1 MTLKAKPMNK
11 STASNQHKHSL
22 EQQLKVISFTVFGLF
37 SVLIFWIMSLLALS
51 ILMQFTIFTLVIAP
65 IGILTA
71 YFYHKMITPF
81 YSLTNLVEAI
91 RLEDYSL
98 RARDQYQSGVM
109 HSLSQEIAQL
119 SNDLQQRKQIYDQH
133 TLLIYHLIEQLDA
146 PIAIFNH
153 KLKLSHANASFSD
166 YIKQPWQSKRL
177 SSSQSLGFV
186 LNDATDFIKQQWSFT
201 DTSKSSQWQIKQSQF
216 TQNEQQFYLVIL
228 TNVEFILRKNQQDS
242 WQQIIRVMSHEIRNS
257 LTPIKSLAQTLV
269 ALPNQEERSKQAL
282 NVIVERSL
290 ALQEFVNRYGDI
302 TQKINIQQS
311 WIESE
316 PFIKDLLVI
325 FPDHEF
331 KSKIQCQQIWAD
343 PTLLKQVVINL
354 IKNAIEASN
363 ADEVIRINIYSAHIE
378 SKNYTII
385 EIIDRGQGIANP
397 ENLFVPFYTTKK
409 QGHGIGL
416 GLCKNIIEQHQGCL
430 SLTNNSDELSHAK
443 KEIPGATAK
452 ISLQKPVSSLV

>member
-1 MTLKAKPMNK
+1 MTLKAKPMIKNN
-11 STASNQHKHSL
+11 TASHHKHSL
-22 EQQLKVISFTVFGLF
+22 ERQLKVIAITTFGLF

-51 ILMQFTIFTLVIAP
+51 TLMKFTIFTFVIVP
-65 IGILTA
+65 MGILTI

-81 YSLTNLVEAI
+81 YSLANLVEAV

-98 RARDQYQSGVM
+98 RAREQYQSGVM

-119 SNDLQQRKQIYDQH
+119 SNDLQQRKQTYDQH

-153 KLKLSHANASFSD
+153 KLQLSHANASFSD
-166 YIKQPWQSKRL
+166 YIKQPWQTKRL

-186 LNDATDFIKQQWSFT
+186 LGGETDFIKQQWSFI
-201 DTSKSSQWQIKQSQF
+201 DKNKASQWQIKQSQF

-228 TNVEFILRKNQQDS
+228 TNVELILRKKQQDS

-257 LTPIKSLAQTLV
+257 LTPIKSLAQSLV
-269 ALPNQEERSKQAL
+269 ALPNQEERSRQAL

-316 PFIKDLLVI
+316 PFLNDLLVI
-325 FPDHEF
+325 FPDQKFE
-331 KSKIQCQQIWAD
+331 SNIQCQQIWAD

-354 IKNAIEASN
+354 IKNAIEACN
-363 ADEVIRINIYSAHIE
+363 PDEVIRFNIYSSNKE
-378 SKNYTII
+378 SEIII
-385 EIIDRGQGIANP
+385 EIIDLGQGIANP

-416 GLCKNIIEQHQGCL
+416 GLCKNIIEQHQGHL
-430 SLTNNSDELSHAK
+430 SLTNNTDEVSHAK
-443 KEIPGATAK
+443 KELQGATAK
-452 ISLQKPVSSLV
+452 ILLPKQMPSLV

>member
-1 MTLKAKPMNK
+1 MTLKAKPMIKSRTSNK
-11 STASNQHKHSL
+11 NKHSL
-22 EQQLKVISFTVFGLF
+22 EQHIKVIALAILAVF
-37 SVLIFWIMSLLALS
+37 SALIFWIMSLLALS
-51 ILMQFTIFTLVIAP
+51 ILMQFTILTLVIVP
-65 IGILTA
+65 MGILTA

-98 RARDQYQSGVM
+98 RARDVYQSGVM

-133 TLLIYHLIEQLDA
+133 TLLIYHLIEQLDT

-153 KLKLSHANASFSD
+153 KLQLSHANASFSD
-166 YIKQPWQSKRL
+166 YIKQPWQTKRL
-177 SSSQSLGFV
+177 SSSQSLGFF
-186 LNDATDFIKQQWSFT
+186 LNEDTNFIKQHWSLI
-201 DTSKSSQWQIKQSQF
+201 DKKMASQWQIKQSQF
-216 TQNEQQFYLVIL
+216 IQNEQQFYLVIL
-228 TNVEFILRKNQQDS
+228 TNVELILRKNQQDS

-302 TQKINIQQS
+302 TQKINIQPN
-311 WIESE
+311 WIESSK
-316 PFIKDLLVI
+316 FINDLLII
-325 FPDHEF
+325 FPDQKFE
-331 KSKIQCQQIWAD
+331 SKIQCKQIWAD

-363 ADEVIRINIYSAHIE
+363 ADEVVHINIYSADKE
-378 SKNYTII
+378 N
-385 EIIDRGQGIANP
+385 EVIIDIIDHGQGIANP

-416 GLCKNIIEQHQGCL
+416 GLCKNIIEQHQGRL
-430 SLTNNSDELSHAK
+430 SLTNNTNAISHAK
-443 KEIPGATAK
+443 KEIQGATAT
-452 ISLQKPVSSLV
+452 ISLPNPLSSKV

>member
-11 STASNQHKHSL
+11 NTARNQHKHSL
-22 EQQLKVISFTVFGLF
+22 EQQLKVIALTAFGLF
-37 SVLIFWIMSLLALS
+37 SVLIFWIMWLLVLS

-153 KLKLSHANASFSD
+153 KLQLSHANASFSD
-166 YIKQPWQSKRL
+166 YIKQPWQTKRL

-186 LNDATDFIKQQWSFT
+186 LNDDTDFIKQQWSFT
-201 DTSKSSQWQIKQSQF
+201 DKNKASQWQIKQSQF

-228 TNVEFILRKNQQDS
+228 TNVELILRKNQQDS
-242 WQQIIRVMSHEIRNS
+242 WKQIIRVMSHEIRNS

-311 WIESE
+311 WIESNT
-316 PFIKDLLVI
+316 FISELLTI
-325 FPDHEF
+325 FLGHKFE
-331 KSKIQCQQIWAD
+331 SKIQCQQIWAD

-363 ADEVIRINIYSAHIE
+363 PDEVIRINIYSAHQENQNNI
-378 SKNYTII
+378 II
-385 EIIDRGQGIANP
+385 EIIDSGQGIVNP

-416 GLCKNIIEQHQGCL
+416 GLCKNVIEQHQGRL
-430 SLTNNSDELSHAK
+430 SLKNNTDELNHAK
-443 KEIPGATAK
+443 KEILGATAK
-452 ISLQKPVSSLV
+452 ISLPRPTN